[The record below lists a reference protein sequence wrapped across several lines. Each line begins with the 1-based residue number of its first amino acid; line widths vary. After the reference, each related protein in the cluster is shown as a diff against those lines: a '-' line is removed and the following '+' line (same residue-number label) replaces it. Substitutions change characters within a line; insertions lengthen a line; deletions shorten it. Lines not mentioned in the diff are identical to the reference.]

1 MSQRLFF
8 AGLAAALAAAFLVV
22 YHQSARSDVRA
33 METALQDGL
42 KRFYD
47 SLPAEQANGTNAAL
61 FTSQAVSQS
70 LRAEFAQRR
79 FLPSFARL
87 ENTAVST
94 SQVARGTTNLLCVIQ
109 PWKNT
114 RYGLDG
120 GGACRTISD
129 AEFQNWPH
137 SALSAQ

>member
-1 MSQRLFF
+1 MSPGLFF
-8 AGLAAALAAAFLVV
+8 AGIAAALAAALLALN
-22 YHQSARSDVRA
+22 HRSARKEVRA

-47 SLPAEQANGTNAAL
+47 SLPTEQANGTHTAL

-70 LRAEFAQRR
+70 LRAEFAQHR
-79 FLPSFARL
+79 FLPSFARP
-87 ENTAVST
+87 EDTAVST
-94 SQVARGTTNLLCVIQ
+94 AQVARGTTNLLCVIQ

-114 RYGLDG
+114 RCGIDG
-120 GGACRTISD
+120 DGACRIISD
-129 AEFQNWPH
+129 TEFRNWPH